1 MNECPFL
8 TTYNEIVECFEKCPF
23 YEYEGEEC
31 LFIQVYSDKKKYSEL
46 QNTIE
51 EKYSTYF
58 EDEKLYMD
66 SPKKVI

>member
-8 TTYNEIVECFEKCPF
+8 TTYNEIVECFEKCAL

-31 LFIQVYSDKKKYSEL
+31 PFMQTYCDRKKYSEL
-46 QNTIE
+46 QNSIE

-58 EDEKLYMD
+58 EDEKSYVD
-66 SPKKVI
+66 KSKKII